1 MATKTTSAGN
11 QNLMAALTYLLGI
24 ITGVIF
30 LVIERK
36 NAYIR
41 FHAAQS
47 VVTFGIIF
55 ILSIILPFIP
65 VLGRVLL
72 AVLNIVQ
79 LVVWILLMVKAYQG
93 VKYKLPYI
101 GDLAE
106 DLLKKMG

>member
-1 MATKTTSAGN
+1 MSIKTASTGN

-36 NAYIR
+36 NSYIR

-47 VVTFGIIF
+47 VVTFGSIF
-55 ILSIILPFIP
+55 ILSIILPYIP
-65 VLGRVLL
+65 VLGRVLVAL
-72 AVLNIVQ
+72 LDLTQ
-79 LVVWILLMVKAYQG
+79 LVLWILLMVKAYQG
-93 VKYKLPYI
+93 VRYKLPYI

-106 DLLKKMG
+106 DLLKKIG